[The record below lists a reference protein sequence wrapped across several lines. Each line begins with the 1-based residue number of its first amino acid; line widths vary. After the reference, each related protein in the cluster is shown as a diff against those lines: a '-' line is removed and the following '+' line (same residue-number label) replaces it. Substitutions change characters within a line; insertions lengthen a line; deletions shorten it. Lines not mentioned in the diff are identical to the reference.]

1 MVLRNLVLVRIDDR
15 LIHGQVVTA
24 WIKYT
29 NGNRILIIDDKLVND
44 RMMQRVLK
52 AAAPLGISVDV
63 LTITDAAVLLKE
75 DSPSGECIIILVK
88 TPDVLEKLADSGV
101 ELKKIIL
108 GGMGNNPQRKRYGKS
123 FSASAEEVACIKR
136 IMEKGIIAE
145 IQMVP
150 EDKPIKAEKSF

>member
-1 MVLRNLVLVRIDDR
+1 LRNLVLVRIDDR

-24 WIKYT
+24 WIKHT
-29 NGNRILIIDDKLVND
+29 KGNRILIIDDKLVND

-52 AAAPLGISVDV
+52 AAAPPGISVEV
-63 LTITDAAVLLKE
+63 LAIADATALLKE
-75 DSPSGECIIILVK
+75 DSPPGECIIILVK
-88 TPDVLEKLADSGV
+88 TPDVLEKLVDSGV

-123 FSASAEEVACIKR
+123 FSASDDEVACIKR
-136 IMEKGIIAE
+136 MMEKGIVAE

-150 EDKPIKAEKSF
+150 DDKPIKAEKSF